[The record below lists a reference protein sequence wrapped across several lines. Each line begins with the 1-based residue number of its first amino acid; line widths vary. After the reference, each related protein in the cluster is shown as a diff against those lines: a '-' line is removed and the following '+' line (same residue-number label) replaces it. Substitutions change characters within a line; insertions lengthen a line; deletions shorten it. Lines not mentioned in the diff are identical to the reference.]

1 MTGQPT
7 DHLTGGLSCVNSV
20 NPAIQTMIPAMY
32 RTSISCPMAVLS
44 LRVKFAVRT
53 VLIFWVMRDV
63 GTRKT
68 GSRRSGNR
76 RHGKPR
82 TGLAFTLEN
91 RCGCLPC
98 GGRLKKPVRTWPAP
112 DFWDTRSKRKHGIFH
127 GEL

>member
-1 MTGQPT
+1 MHFEQCTPAQSVEKSSVCWAFLNLCGQI
-7 DHLTGGLSCVNSV
+7 N
-20 NPAIQTMIPAMY
+20 
-32 RTSISCPMAVLS
+32 
-44 LRVKFAVRT
+44 
-53 VLIFWVMRDV
+53 WVMRDV